1 METEMLVL
9 ARQDVEEKG
18 FLDLDLD
25 PTLDLFSEIER
36 LKKEKNAILLAHYYQ
51 EPDIQDVAD
60 YIGDS
65 LGLAQQ
71 AEKTNADMIVFAGVH
86 FMAETAK
93 ILNPTKKVVIPD
105 LKAGCS
111 LSDSCPPPLF
121 KKFKD
126 EHPDHVVVS
135 YINCSA
141 GIKALSDVICTSSNA
156 KVIVESFPKD
166 QKIIFAPDKNLGAYI
181 NKVTG
186 RNMLLWNGACMVH
199 EIFSLEKI
207 TKLKVRHPNA
217 KVIAHPECEDPVL
230 RIADFIGSTTGLLK
244 YTQKDDAKEFI
255 VVTETGIIH
264 QMQKVNPTKTFIPAP
279 PDNNCACNDC
289 PHMKRNTLEKLY
301 LCMEYEVPDITMEE
315 ELRLAA
321 KKPIERMLNTLIQ
334 NNCSKVLADIKD
346 MKIIAMEDQQ
356 WLNEEFLPRATTF
369 GFKAIAIVKPDY
381 YFNQVAVET
390 ISYKVDK
397 EKLTINFFDNIDDAK
412 AWLAKMG

>member
-1 METEMLVL
+1 MNSATLTTAKNELDL
-9 ARQDVEEKG
+9 KG
-18 FLDLDLD
+18 FLDIETD
-25 PTLDLFSEIER
+25 PTMDLFAEIEK
-36 LKKEKNAILLAHYYQ
+36 LKKEKNAVLLAHYYQ

-71 AEKTNADMIVFAGVH
+71 AEKTKADMIVFAGVH

-121 KKFKD
+121 KKFK
-126 EHPDHVVVS
+126 EQHPGHVVVS

-166 QKIIFAPDKNLGAYI
+166 QPIIFAPDKNLGAYI

-217 KVIAHPECEDPVL
+217 KIIAHPECEDPIL

-244 YTQKDDAKEFI
+244 FTQKDDAKEYI
-255 VVTETGIIH
+255 VATETGILH
-264 QMQKVNPTKTFIPAP
+264 QMEKGSPNKTFIPAP
-279 PDNNCACNDC
+279 PNNACACNDC

-301 LCMEYEVPDITMEE
+301 LCMEYEVPEITMDE

-321 KKPIERMLNTLIQ
+321 KKPIDRMLEK
-334 NNCSKVLADIKD
+334 SKQAGL
-346 MKIIAMEDQQ
+346 
-356 WLNEEFLPRATTF
+356 
-369 GFKAIAIVKPDY
+369 
-381 YFNQVAVET
+381 
-390 ISYKVDK
+390 
-397 EKLTINFFDNIDDAK
+397 
-412 AWLAKMG
+412 